1 MCEQRAVLSACRK
14 ICVLFPAT
22 AVKGLLLLLAAV
34 VAGCGGW
41 SAPQAAPGPVPLGPP
56 GTTIARLKRESPTFA
71 TTVIEILWNDGR
83 GPVKAADRVKT
94 IMDAAPTQLLDRLNL
109 TRKAPNLQGEPYD
122 EHVYDARAV
131 VVSLNPD
138 VVIVS
143 LGERKL
149 SLKPGDLNNKVFSDW
164 DQKGER
170 WQIVRTAL
178 DWFGYWLGDFGLYA
192 GPLVPWAD
200 EMYAF
205 SADPVVG
212 FRRVNFEN
220 GQAIVPLPKGKLVLR
235 RRDINVDVSRQ

>member
-1 MCEQRAVLSACRK
+1 MHG
-14 ICVLFPAT
+14 T
-22 AVKGLLLLLAAV
+22 VKGLLLLLAAV
-34 VAGCGGW
+34 IAGCGSG

-56 GTTIARLKRESPTFA
+56 GTTIARLKREYPNFS
-71 TTVIEILWNDGR
+71 TTLIEILWNDGR

-94 IMDAAPTQLLDRLNL
+94 IMDAAPKQLLDRLKT
-109 TRKAPNLQGEPYD
+109 TRKALTLQGEPYD

-143 LGERKL
+143 LGERYL
-149 SLKPGDLNNKVFSDW
+149 PRHPDDINNKLFSDW
-164 DQKGER
+164 DQRGER

-178 DWFGYWLGDFGLYA
+178 DYFGFWLGDFNLYA

-205 SADPVVG
+205 STDPGVG
-212 FRRVNFEN
+212 FRRVTFEK
-220 GQAIVPLPKGKLVLR
+220 GQATVPLPKGKLVLR
-235 RRDINVDVSRQ
+235 RRDINVDVSRE